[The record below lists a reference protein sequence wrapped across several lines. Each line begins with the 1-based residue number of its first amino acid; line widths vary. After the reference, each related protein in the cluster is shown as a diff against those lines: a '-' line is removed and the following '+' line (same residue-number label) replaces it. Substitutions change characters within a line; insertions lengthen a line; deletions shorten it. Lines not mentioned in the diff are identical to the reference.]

1 MATYTSHYQL
11 HQWEAS
17 DSFLR
22 TDFNTDFQKIDA
34 AIKGVETAASTALAL
49 KADKTELTQACG
61 ALDEAKCETLT
72 GSYTGN
78 GANTRTI
85 DLGCAPR
92 AVFVGEFLAVP
103 GMTSNYLLSL
113 TASGFGVGRCGA
125 TTPLPGEKTFFRQAR
140 VKGDPRP
147 QRPGGFAYL
156 SLCKGGIR

>member
-113 TASGFGVGRCGA
+113 TASGCVGRNTWGPTTNSCG
-125 TTPLPGEKTFFRQAR
+125 KTLYYAAL
-140 VKGDPRP
+140 VKRDPRGH
-147 QRPGGFAYL
+147 RPGGFAYL

>member
-1 MATYTSHYQL
+1 MASYTTNYQL

-17 DSFLR
+17 DDFLR

-34 AIKGVETAASTALAL
+34 AIKGVETAANTALAL

-61 ALDEAKCETLT
+61 VLDEAKCETLT

-92 AVFVGEFLAVP
+92 AVFIDDELAVP
-103 GMTSNYLLSL
+103 GMAGSYLLSL
-113 TASGFGVGRCGA
+113 TASGFQVRDSLG
-125 TTPLPGEKTFFRQAR
+125 TSTNSSGETYY
-140 VKGDPRP
+140 
-147 QRPGGFAYL
+147 YL
-156 SLCKGGIR
+156 ALV

>member
-1 MATYTSHYQL
+1 MASYTTNYQL
-11 HQWEAS
+11 HQWVPG

-34 AIKGVETAASTALAL
+34 AVKGVETAANTALAL

-113 TASGFGVGRCGA
+113 TASGFQVRDSLG
-125 TTPLPGEKTFFRQAR
+125 TSTNSSGETYY
-140 VKGDPRP
+140 
-147 QRPGGFAYL
+147 YL
-156 SLCKGGIR
+156 ALV

>member
-1 MATYTSHYQL
+1 MATYTSNYQL
-11 HQWEAS
+11 HQWVPG
-17 DSFLR
+17 DNFLR

-34 AIKGVETAASTALAL
+34 AIKGVETAANTALAL

-113 TASGFGVGRCGA
+113 TASGFQVRDSLG
-125 TTPLPGEKTFFRQAR
+125 TSTNSSGETYY
-140 VKGDPRP
+140 
-147 QRPGGFAYL
+147 YL
-156 SLCKGGIR
+156 ALV

>member
-34 AIKGVETAASTALAL
+34 AIKGVETAANTALAL

-92 AVFVGEFLAVP
+92 AVFIDDELAVP
-103 GMTSNYLLSL
+103 GMAGSYLLSL
-113 TASGFGVGRCGA
+113 TASGFQVRDSLG
-125 TTPLPGEKTFFRQAR
+125 TSTNSSGETYY
-140 VKGDPRP
+140 
-147 QRPGGFAYL
+147 YL
-156 SLCKGGIR
+156 ALV

>member
-113 TASGFGVGRCGA
+113 TASVREVGTPWVP
-125 TTPLPGEKTFFRQAR
+125 TTTTSGKTYNLLALL
-140 VKGDPRP
+140 KKDPP
-147 QRPGGFAYL
+147 AHGPGGFAYL

>member
-1 MATYTSHYQL
+1 MATYTSNYQL

-34 AIKGVETAASTALAL
+34 AIKGVETAANTALAL

-103 GMTSNYLLSL
+103 GMAGSYLLSL
-113 TASGFGVGRCGA
+113 TASGFQVRDSLG
-125 TTPLPGEKTFFRQAR
+125 TSTNSSGETYY
-140 VKGDPRP
+140 
-147 QRPGGFAYL
+147 YL
-156 SLCKGGIR
+156 ALV

>member
-1 MATYTSHYQL
+1 MASYTTNYQL
-11 HQWEAS
+11 HQWVPE
-17 DSFLR
+17 DDFLR

-34 AIKGVETAASTALAL
+34 AIKGVETAANTALAL

-113 TASGFGVGRCGA
+113 TASGFQVRDSLG
-125 TTPLPGEKTFFRQAR
+125 TSTNSSGETYY
-140 VKGDPRP
+140 
-147 QRPGGFAYL
+147 YL
-156 SLCKGGIR
+156 ALV

>member
-1 MATYTSHYQL
+1 MASYTTNYQL

-49 KADKTELTQACG
+49 KADKAELTQACG

-113 TASGFGVGRCGA
+113 TASGFQVRDSLG
-125 TTPLPGEKTFFRQAR
+125 TSTNSSGETYY
-140 VKGDPRP
+140 
-147 QRPGGFAYL
+147 YL
-156 SLCKGGIR
+156 ALV

>member
-1 MATYTSHYQL
+1 MATYTTHYQL

-34 AIKGVETAASTALAL
+34 AIKGVETAANTALAL

-113 TASGFGVGRCGA
+113 TASGFQVRDSLG
-125 TTPLPGEKTFFRQAR
+125 TSTNSSGETYY
-140 VKGDPRP
+140 
-147 QRPGGFAYL
+147 YL
-156 SLCKGGIR
+156 ALV

>member
-34 AIKGVETAASTALAL
+34 AIKGVETAANTALAL

-85 DLGCAPR
+85 DLGCAPK
-92 AVFVGEFLAVP
+92 AVFIDDELAVP
-103 GMTSNYLLSL
+103 GMAGSYLLSL
-113 TASGFGVGRCGA
+113 TASGFQVWDSLG
-125 TTPLPGEKTFFRQAR
+125 TSTNSSGETYY
-140 VKGDPRP
+140 
-147 QRPGGFAYL
+147 YL
-156 SLCKGGIR
+156 ALV

>member
-85 DLGCAPR
+85 DLGCAPK
-92 AVFVGEFLAVP
+92 AVFIDDELAVP
-103 GMTSNYLLSL
+103 GMAGSYLLSL
-113 TASGFGVGRCGA
+113 TASGFQVRDSLG
-125 TTPLPGEKTFFRQAR
+125 TSTNSSGETYY
-140 VKGDPRP
+140 
-147 QRPGGFAYL
+147 YL
-156 SLCKGGIR
+156 ALV

>member
-1 MATYTSHYQL
+1 MASYTTNYQL

-34 AIKGVETAASTALAL
+34 AIKGVETAANTALAL

-85 DLGCAPR
+85 DLGCSPK

-113 TASGFGVGRCGA
+113 TASGFQVRDSLG
-125 TTPLPGEKTFFRQAR
+125 TSTNSSGETYY
-140 VKGDPRP
+140 
-147 QRPGGFAYL
+147 YL
-156 SLCKGGIR
+156 ALV

>member
-1 MATYTSHYQL
+1 MASYTTNYQL

-113 TASGFGVGRCGA
+113 TASGFQVRDSLG
-125 TTPLPGEKTFFRQAR
+125 TSTNSSGETYY
-140 VKGDPRP
+140 
-147 QRPGGFAYL
+147 YL
-156 SLCKGGIR
+156 ALV

>member
-1 MATYTSHYQL
+1 MATYTTNYQL

-113 TASGFGVGRCGA
+113 TASGFQVRDSLG
-125 TTPLPGEKTFFRQAR
+125 TSTNSSGETYY
-140 VKGDPRP
+140 
-147 QRPGGFAYL
+147 YL
-156 SLCKGGIR
+156 ALV

>member
-34 AIKGVETAASTALAL
+34 AIKGVETAANTALAL

-61 ALDEAKCETLT
+61 ALDEAKCEALT

-103 GMTSNYLLSL
+103 GMAGSYLLSL
-113 TASGFGVGRCGA
+113 TASGFQVRDSLG
-125 TTPLPGEKTFFRQAR
+125 TSTNSSGETYY
-140 VKGDPRP
+140 
-147 QRPGGFAYL
+147 YL
-156 SLCKGGIR
+156 ALV

>member
-1 MATYTSHYQL
+1 MATYTSNYQL

-34 AIKGVETAASTALAL
+34 AVKGVETAANTALAL

-113 TASGFGVGRCGA
+113 TASGFQVRDSLG
-125 TTPLPGEKTFFRQAR
+125 TSTNSSGETYY
-140 VKGDPRP
+140 
-147 QRPGGFAYL
+147 YL
-156 SLCKGGIR
+156 ALV

>member
-1 MATYTSHYQL
+1 MASYTTNYQL
-11 HQWEAS
+11 HQWVPG

-34 AIKGVETAASTALAL
+34 AIKGVETAANTALAL

-113 TASGFGVGRCGA
+113 TASGFQVRDSLG
-125 TTPLPGEKTFFRQAR
+125 TSTNSSGETYY
-140 VKGDPRP
+140 
-147 QRPGGFAYL
+147 YL
-156 SLCKGGIR
+156 ALV

>member
-1 MATYTSHYQL
+1 MATYTTNYQL
-11 HQWEAS
+11 HQWVPG

-34 AIKGVETAASTALAL
+34 AIKGVETAANTALAL

-113 TASGFGVGRCGA
+113 TASGFQVRDSLG
-125 TTPLPGEKTFFRQAR
+125 TSTNSSGETYY
-140 VKGDPRP
+140 
-147 QRPGGFAYL
+147 YL
-156 SLCKGGIR
+156 ALV

>member
-1 MATYTSHYQL
+1 MTGHILAFMML
-11 HQWEAS
+11 
-17 DSFLR
+17 LG
-22 TDFNTDFQKIDA
+22 NVFQ
-34 AIKGVETAASTALAL
+34 VLASTALAL

-113 TASGFGVGRCGA
+113 TASGFQVRDSLG
-125 TTPLPGEKTFFRQAR
+125 TSTNSSGETYY
-140 VKGDPRP
+140 
-147 QRPGGFAYL
+147 YL
-156 SLCKGGIR
+156 ALV

>member
-1 MATYTSHYQL
+1 MASYTTNYQL

-34 AIKGVETAASTALAL
+34 AIKGVETAANTALAL

-61 ALDEAKCETLT
+61 TLDEAKCETLT

-113 TASGFGVGRCGA
+113 TASGFQVRDSLG
-125 TTPLPGEKTFFRQAR
+125 TSTNSSGETYY
-140 VKGDPRP
+140 
-147 QRPGGFAYL
+147 YL
-156 SLCKGGIR
+156 ALV

>member
-34 AIKGVETAASTALAL
+34 AIKGVETAANTALAL

-61 ALDEAKCETLT
+61 ALDEAKCETIT

-113 TASGFGVGRCGA
+113 TASGFQVRDSLG
-125 TTPLPGEKTFFRQAR
+125 TSTNSSGETYY
-140 VKGDPRP
+140 
-147 QRPGGFAYL
+147 YL
-156 SLCKGGIR
+156 ALV

>member
-1 MATYTSHYQL
+1 MASYTTNYQL

-34 AIKGVETAASTALAL
+34 AIKGVETAANTALAL

-113 TASGFGVGRCGA
+113 TASGFQVRDSLG
-125 TTPLPGEKTFFRQAR
+125 TSTNSSGETYY
-140 VKGDPRP
+140 
-147 QRPGGFAYL
+147 YL
-156 SLCKGGIR
+156 ALV

>member
-1 MATYTSHYQL
+1 MASYTTNYQL

-17 DSFLR
+17 DDFLR

-34 AIKGVETAASTALAL
+34 AIKGVETAANTALAL

-113 TASGFGVGRCGA
+113 TASGFQVRDSLG
-125 TTPLPGEKTFFRQAR
+125 TSTNSSGETYY
-140 VKGDPRP
+140 
-147 QRPGGFAYL
+147 YL
-156 SLCKGGIR
+156 ALV

>member
-1 MATYTSHYQL
+1 MATYTSNYQL

-34 AIKGVETAASTALAL
+34 AIKGVETAANTALAL

-85 DLGCAPR
+85 DLGCATR

-113 TASGFGVGRCGA
+113 TASGFQVRDSLG
-125 TTPLPGEKTFFRQAR
+125 TSTNSSGETYY
-140 VKGDPRP
+140 
-147 QRPGGFAYL
+147 YL
-156 SLCKGGIR
+156 ALV

>member
-1 MATYTSHYQL
+1 MATYTSNYQL

-34 AIKGVETAASTALAL
+34 AIKGVETAANTALAL

-113 TASGFGVGRCGA
+113 TASGFQVRDSLG
-125 TTPLPGEKTFFRQAR
+125 TSTNSSGETYY
-140 VKGDPRP
+140 
-147 QRPGGFAYL
+147 YL
-156 SLCKGGIR
+156 ALV

>member
-1 MATYTSHYQL
+1 MATYTSNYQL
-11 HQWEAS
+11 HQWVPG
-17 DSFLR
+17 DNFLR

-34 AIKGVETAASTALAL
+34 AVKGVETAANTALAL

-113 TASGFGVGRCGA
+113 TASGFQVRDSLG
-125 TTPLPGEKTFFRQAR
+125 TSTNSSGETYY
-140 VKGDPRP
+140 
-147 QRPGGFAYL
+147 YL
-156 SLCKGGIR
+156 ALV

>member
-34 AIKGVETAASTALAL
+34 AVKGVETAANTALAL

-113 TASGFGVGRCGA
+113 TASGFQVRDSLG
-125 TTPLPGEKTFFRQAR
+125 TSTNSSGETYY
-140 VKGDPRP
+140 
-147 QRPGGFAYL
+147 YL
-156 SLCKGGIR
+156 ALV

>member
-11 HQWEAS
+11 HQWVPG
-17 DSFLR
+17 DNFLR

-34 AIKGVETAASTALAL
+34 AIKGVETAANTALAL

-113 TASGFGVGRCGA
+113 TASGFQVRDSLG
-125 TTPLPGEKTFFRQAR
+125 TSTNSSGETYY
-140 VKGDPRP
+140 
-147 QRPGGFAYL
+147 YL
-156 SLCKGGIR
+156 ALV

>member
-34 AIKGVETAASTALAL
+34 AIKGVETAAN
-49 KADKTELTQACG
+49 
-61 ALDEAKCETLT
+61 
-72 GSYTGN
+72 TGN

-113 TASGFGVGRCGA
+113 TASGFQVRDSLG
-125 TTPLPGEKTFFRQAR
+125 TSTNSSGETYY
-140 VKGDPRP
+140 
-147 QRPGGFAYL
+147 YL
-156 SLCKGGIR
+156 ALV

>member
-34 AIKGVETAASTALAL
+34 AIKGVETAANTALAL

-103 GMTSNYLLSL
+103 GMAGSYLLSL
-113 TASGFGVGRCGA
+113 TASGFQVRDSLG
-125 TTPLPGEKTFFRQAR
+125 TSTNSSGETYY
-140 VKGDPRP
+140 
-147 QRPGGFAYL
+147 YL
-156 SLCKGGIR
+156 ALV